1 MTDTE
6 GETLIAALECA
17 LSVAAIV
24 RNVDNGLT
32 FQILA
37 LRDAPDSAPKEFR
50 ELLSVVQATPALE
63 VFDHANQ
70 CALGHWACVDFC
82 FLVQWLISRGQQVG
96 SMQAVNDVARYLDS
110 ETIEVTAILAIDGF
124 TIGGRRNI
132 ELGKYELVAWNNV
145 AMTDT
150 KWHVA
155 ARGFFGGPHPT
166 AAVIQRHEIRRA
178 HVRPWDSPGSNAL
191 LSIEPALDVLRCV
204 TAVAGAGFRLLHYWL
219 EPEEWAPW
227 AVYCS
232 AFGVDSTAHPWSSEL
247 SEAVMPQLRESVS
260 HLRQLDESNRLRLR
274 VPLDRLN
281 RSYLAGMRSVD
292 KAIELGIAIESL
304 YAPAKLS
311 EGIAFAVRTR
321 AARFLGGSVE
331 ERRGTVTT
339 LRDVYDLRSRAVHA
353 GRFDAEGAPKKW
365 RDDALVRNV
374 LEEGQRLVGRSL
386 VKVIQ
391 DGEPNWEEFDLG
403 GAEPSSVAID
413 ATQRLRLDRARHDL
427 NRLLDEPGP

>member
-1 MTDTE
+1 MGGSGRFTYVGSEAMTDTE
-6 GETLIAALECA
+6 EAALIAALECA
-17 LSVAAIV
+17 LGVAAQA
-24 RNVDNGLT
+24 RSVDHGLL

-37 LRDAPDSAPKEFR
+37 LRDAPDSASKEFR
-50 ELLSVVQATPALE
+50 ELLSVVQETPVLE

-70 CALGHWACVDFC
+70 CALGHCAPVNSR

-96 SMQAVNDVARYLDS
+96 SKQAVNDVALYLGS
-110 ETIEVTAILAIDGF
+110 ETIEVTAILAIDGV
-124 TIGGRRNI
+124 TVERNI
-132 ELGKYELVAWNNV
+132 ELGEYELVAWNNV

-150 KWHVA
+150 KWQVA
-155 ARGFFGGPHPT
+155 ARGMFDGTTPT
-166 AAVIQRHEIRRA
+166 AAVIQRLEIRRV
-178 HVRPWDSPGSNAL
+178 HVRPWDSPDPNIPR
-191 LSIEPALDVLRCV
+191 SIEPALDVLRCV
-204 TAVAGAGFRLLHYWL
+204 TAVAGAGFRVLHYWL

-227 AVYCS
+227 AVNRS
-232 AFGVDSTAHPWSSEL
+232 TFGVDSTTHLWPTEL
-247 SEAVMPQLRESVS
+247 SAAVVPQLRESVS
-260 HLRQLDESNRLRLR
+260 HLQSLDESNRQRLR

-292 KAIELGIAIESL
+292 KAIELGIALESL

-321 AARFLGGSVE
+321 AARFLGGSLE
-331 ERRGTVTT
+331 ERRRTVTT

-365 RDDALVRNV
+365 RDDALVRKV

-391 DGEPNWEEFDLG
+391 EGEPNWEEFDLG
-403 GAEPSSVAID
+403 EV
-413 ATQRLRLDRARHDL
+413 
-427 NRLLDEPGP
+427 

>member
-6 GETLIAALECA
+6 EETLIAALECA
-17 LSVAAIV
+17 LSVAAKA
-24 RNVDNGLT
+24 RSVDHGLL
-32 FQILA
+32 FQILS

-50 ELLSVVQATPALE
+50 ELLSVVQTTPVLE

-70 CALGHWACVDFC
+70 CALGHWEPVNSR
-82 FLVQWLISRGQQVG
+82 FLIQWLISRGQQVG
-96 SMQAVNDVARYLDS
+96 SKQAVNDVARYLDS

-124 TIGGRRNI
+124 TVERNI
-132 ELGKYELVAWNNV
+132 ELGEYELVAWDSV
-145 AMTDT
+145 VMTDT

-155 ARGFFGGPHPT
+155 ARGLFGGITPT
-166 AAVIQRHEIRRA
+166 AAVIRRLEIRRV
-178 HVRPWDSPGSNAL
+178 HVRPWESPGPNVS

-204 TAVAGAGFRLLHYWL
+204 TAVAGAGFRLLHYWH

-227 AVYCS
+227 AVS
-232 AFGVDSTAHPWSSEL
+232 RSTFGVDSTTHPWPTDL
-247 SEAVMPQLRESVS
+247 SEPLVSQLRESVS
-260 HLRQLDESNRLRLR
+260 HLRKLDESNRLRLR

-292 KAIELGIAIESL
+292 KAIELGITLESL

-321 AARFLGGSVE
+321 AARFLGGSLE

-365 RDDALVRNV
+365 RDDAFVRKV
-374 LEEGQRLVGRSL
+374 LEEGQRLVGQSL

-391 DGEPNWEEFDLG
+391 EGEPNWEEFDLG
-403 GAEPSSVAID
+403 IVEPTSVAAD
-413 ATQRLRLDRARHDL
+413 AAQPVIPADGFAGR
-427 NRLLDEPGP
+427 